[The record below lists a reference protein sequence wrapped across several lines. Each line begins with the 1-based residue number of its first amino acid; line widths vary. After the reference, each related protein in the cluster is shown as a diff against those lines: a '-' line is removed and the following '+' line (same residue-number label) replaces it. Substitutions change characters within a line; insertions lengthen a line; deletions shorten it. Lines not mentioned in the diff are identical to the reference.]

1 MQKYIHMYSQLIFGK
16 IAKAIQWR
24 KESLFIQWHL
34 NDWITHIFT
43 ISNWTLL
50 PTMHKNQFNI
60 GHRPKS
66 KT

>member
-43 ISNWTLL
+43 ISN
-50 PTMHKNQFNI
+50 
-60 GHRPKS
+60 
-66 KT
+66 